1 MVPEPQSANDHDAA
15 TSQVAMSV
23 LIAIAQVFGAY
34 RDKSVVVG
42 GSVPWLQPSP
52 EDMIHA
58 GARPIDLSR
67 DAEASSGREYKTRVA
82 ARIGAGYAQ
91 TENTSAFQL
100 ARQVQTPDG
109 GPSVD
114 IIVDCLTPKDA
125 VIIKNNPPLRSA
137 LAVNRRQRVTPR
149 RFTRQAPLMG
159 SRDCSE
165 LRQLRGQ
172 PDGAGAGGHPAAPA
186 VSDQRARWRALL
198 QRDVMPIT
206 TIADRLSSAGE
217 IPACHSSLRI

>member
-23 LIAIAQVFGAY
+23 LIAIAQLFGAY

-52 EDMIHA
+52 EDMMHA

-67 DAEASSGREYKTRVA
+67 DAEASSGRECKTRVA

-91 TENTSAFQL
+91 TENTNAFQL

-125 VIIKNNPPLRSA
+125 VITKNNPPLRSA
-137 LAVNRRQRVTPR
+137 LAVNRRQRVTP
-149 RFTRQAPLMG
+149 
-159 SRDCSE
+159 
-165 LRQLRGQ
+165 
-172 PDGAGAGGHPAAPA
+172 GHPAVSTRWHADRRPDPTPIHTTGSFSGIARLFRAAPA
-186 VSDQRARWRALL
+186 AR
-198 QRDVMPIT
+198 PT
-206 TIADRLSSAGE
+206 
-217 IPACHSSLRI
+217 